1 MTDHTTIAEMQA
13 GKTGSDKIVLAVLCG
28 LTGLASAVL
37 TEKGYF
43 AGKAAF
49 VNFRNNKTNN

>member
-28 LTGLASAVL
+28 LTGLASAML

-43 AGKAAF
+43 SGKAHF
-49 VNFRNNKTNN
+49 LTWRQSKTNN